1 MKAISIT
8 VIAALISLVIAS
20 VSIAA
25 DLTEDFDA
33 LLKVAGVRGWEI
45 YEEAGATDGPA
56 AWSVAEV
63 DGKKSLL
70 QSSNIYTGD
79 ANSDSPAR
87 ATWATY
93 VGGDWA
99 DVTLEVDMYATD
111 NDIPGV
117 IFRYVDEN
125 NFYVFDM
132 NGQASRTT
140 GEFGRVQRCVGGVY
154 TELTRQNQTVY
165 TQSAWLAIKI
175 EAIGNSIKVSTDG
188 VLLIDVTDSDLDRG
202 TIGVSSWGVQS
213 VAFDN
218 IRVNGAVI
226 DDFEDVELG
235 GPVVPGWIIYDEPG
249 ANSSPSSWN
258 VVDVDGQIAL
268 VESSN
273 IYGDNNSRG
282 SWVYYENGDWSDAV
296 FEVDMFAMDDDLPG
310 VLFRYVDENN
320 FYVFDMNGQASRDDG
335 LFGRLRKCVNGEYA
349 ELGYIVQTMFE
360 KDDGIWHH
368 IKVEMLSDNIKVSL
382 DNEEIFDVTD
392 ADIPSGSIA
401 VSSWGMSPGVA
412 FDNVLLTDLAALA
425 VNPGGKL
432 TTTWGTLK
440 R

>member
-1 MKAISIT
+1 M
-8 VIAALISLVIAS
+8 
-20 VSIAA
+20 
-25 DLTEDFDA
+25 
-33 LLKVAGVRGWEI
+33 
-45 YEEAGATDGPA
+45 
-56 AWSVAEV
+56 
-63 DGKKSLL
+63 
-70 QSSNIYTGD
+70 
-79 ANSDSPAR
+79 
-87 ATWATY
+87 
-93 VGGDWA
+93 
-99 DVTLEVDMYATD
+99 
-111 NDIPGV
+111 
-117 IFRYVDEN
+117 
-125 NFYVFDM
+125 
-132 NGQASRTT
+132 
-140 GEFGRVQRCVGGVY
+140 Y

-268 VESSN
+268 VESFN